1 MTVEEMIND
10 FSKQKEEIVKEIKE
24 LEGEILKKKE
34 QFFRLQ
40 GAVEALT
47 YAKNSGEGLCLEEDC
62 SDTEQKQTLE
72 ELAPEK
78 TDTGIADPIA

>member
-10 FSKQKEEIVKEIKE
+10 FSTQKEEIVKEIKE

-47 YAKNSGEGLCLEEDC
+47 YAKNSGDGLCLEEDC
-62 SDTEQKQTLE
+62 SDTEQTLE
-72 ELAPEK
+72 ELSPEA

>member
-10 FSKQKEEIVKEIKE
+10 FSGQKDEIVKEIKE
-24 LEGEILKKKE
+24 LENEILKKKE

-62 SDTEQKQTLE
+62 TEESSTIE
-72 ELAPEK
+72 ELPPSE
-78 TDTGIADPIA
+78 TDNRIADPIA

>member
-10 FSKQKEEIVKEIKE
+10 FSGQKDEIVKEIKE
-24 LEGEILKKKE
+24 LENEILKKKE

-62 SDTEQKQTLE
+62 NDTEQTLE
-72 ELAPEK
+72 ELPPEA
-78 TDTGIADPIA
+78 TDTGIADPIV

>member
-10 FSKQKEEIVKEIKE
+10 FSTQKEEIVKEIKE

-62 SDTEQKQTLE
+62 SDTEQTLE
-72 ELAPEK
+72 ELAPEE